1 MASRPQTLKIR
12 PEHLSRNAV
21 IYVRQS
27 TLLQVRE
34 NIGSTTRQYDLVKR
48 AQELGWESAGIQVI
62 DQDQGQSGASSI
74 GGDGFQWLVAE
85 VGLGHVGAVLSLEV
99 SRLARSCSDWY
110 RLLEICALTD
120 TLVIDEEAV
129 YDPGLYNDRLL
140 LGFKGTMSE
149 AELHWLHQR
158 LQGGKLTKAEQGQLR
173 FRLPSGLVYDPVGR
187 VVLDPDE
194 AVQEAIRLVFTLFE
208 QTNSALAVV
217 SHFAKHQLRFPTRHW
232 GGARAG
238 ELEWVR
244 LCHGRVLDV
253 LHSPL
258 YAGAYVYGR
267 TQTRRHALPGEEPRI
282 KGRTR
287 RVKQEDWPIVLLE
300 RHPGYISWDQ
310 FCRNQQQLA
319 DNQQTPAAAHRGA
332 VREGPSLLQGIVL
345 CGSCGRRMTVR
356 YQRDGSV
363 LIYECSQAHSQ
374 LAVKTCQTMRGER
387 IDQAVVHCFL
397 QAIEPAQLEIAL
409 AALAQLEARAKQI
422 DQQARRQIERAQY
435 EAELAGRRYRS
446 VDPDNRLV
454 ARSLEREWN
463 EKLLEVDRLEREYQL
478 LPKPAA
484 LMLSAEQR
492 EQIRALAAD
501 LPALWDAP
509 TTTFAQRKQLLRWLI
524 KDVTLSKRDNLIVI
538 EIRWQTEARTSLSI
552 PRLQKSWEVRQTS
565 SQVVARV
572 RELAA
577 THTATQIAN
586 LLNEEGLHPGL
597 SGSFTASKVDWIRAA
612 YDIPLACPEGPAFCP
627 SGQRGDGRYSARA
640 AAELLNVNVST
651 IADWCNAGI
660 LESVRAHPHGP
671 RWITLTPEIIAKLRK
686 PTQRHWKRRRS
697 GKGQQN
703 VIE

>member
-1 MASRPQTLKIR
+1 MPSRPQTLKIR

-48 AQELGWESAGIQVI
+48 AKDLGWEPAGIQVI

-74 GGDGFQWLVAE
+74 GRDGFQWLVAE

-173 FRLPSGLVYDPVGR
+173 FRLPSGLIYDPVGR

-194 AVQEAIRLVFTLFE
+194 AVQEAIRLVFMLFE
-208 QTNSALAVV
+208 QTHSALAVV
-217 SHFAKHQLRFPTRHW
+217 SHFAQHQLRFPTRQW

-287 RVKQEDWPIVLLE
+287 RLPQADWPIVLLD
-300 RHPGYISWDQ
+300 RHPGYISWEQ

-319 DNQQTPAAAHRGA
+319 DNQNTPAAAHRGA

-356 YQRDGSV
+356 YQRDGSL
-363 LIYECSQAHSQ
+363 LIYECSQAHTQ

-387 IDQAVVHCFL
+387 IDQAVAACFL
-397 QAIEPAQLEIAL
+397 QAIEPARLAIAL
-409 AALAQLEARAKQI
+409 ATLDQLETQAKRI

-435 EAELAGRRYRS
+435 EADLACRRYRA

-463 EKLLEVDRLEREYQL
+463 EQLLEVDRLEREYQIM
-478 LPKPAA
+478 PKPAA
-484 LMLSAEQR
+484 LMLSAQQR
-492 EQIRALAAD
+492 EQIRALAQD
-501 LPALWDAP
+501 VPALWEAP
-509 TTTFAQRKQLLRWLI
+509 TTTHAQRKQLLRWLI
-524 KDVTLSKRDNLIVI
+524 KDVTLAKRGDLVVI
-538 EIRWQTEARTSLSI
+538 DIRWQTEARTSLSI
-552 PRLQKSWEVRQTS
+552 PRLKKSWELRQT
-565 SQVVARV
+565 QPEVMAHIRQW
-572 RELAA
+572 AP
-577 THTATQIAN
+577 THSDASIAS
-586 LLNEEGLHPGL
+586 LLNAAGYSAG
-597 SGSFTASKVDWIRAA
+597 GGGAFTAKKVQSLRYA
-612 YDIPLACPEGPAFCP
+612 YQIEAGCPQGPAACPT
-627 SGQRGDGRYSARA
+627 GQRGDGRYSARTA
-640 AAELLNVNVST
+640 AALLNVNIST
-651 IADWCNAGI
+651 IAKWCETGR
-660 LESVRAHPHGP
+660 LDYVQTVPHGP
-671 RWITLTPEIIAKLRK
+671 RWITLTPERIAELRK
-686 PTQRHWKRRRS
+686 PTQQHWNHRRT
-697 GKGQQN
+697 GTPQQN
-703 VIE
+703 VVE